1 MFFSTALANG
11 LLYILKVSGR
21 IRTACSLSLRFE
33 SRFLWSLLKRS
44 PPSLSPLPS
53 VLKQL
58 FRPMPTLNIPFQQGG
73 RSGRWGRVARKRRVW
88 RISGNHRQC
97 FCGSETLQPGC
108 LKCRSC
114 DTDSSTSQP
123 KPCWSWNA
131 ARVAGNSRQMC
142 PNTGEGGLHTA

>member
-1 MFFSTALANG
+1 M
-11 LLYILKVSGR
+11 
-21 IRTACSLSLRFE
+21 
-33 SRFLWSLLKRS
+33 FLWSLSHRLLPFSAFRV
-44 PPSLSPLPS
+44 SLSLVPFETFASLALSTPFS
-53 VLKQL
+53 PKAIVPPK
-58 FRPMPTLNIPFQQGG
+58 PTLNIPFQQGG

-88 RISGNHRQC
+88 RMSGNHRQC

-108 LKCRSC
+108 FDLKCRSC